1 VVVEDSFI
9 GTSAA
14 KAAGMT
20 CVVTKSSY
28 TGAED
33 FGAAGADAVYD
44 CIGEAGEERFSLA
57 DLAGMVPAGA
67 AA

>member
-1 VVVEDSFI
+1 MVEDSFI
-9 GTSAA
+9 GVKAA

-28 TGAED
+28 TGGED
-33 FGAAGADAVYD
+33 FGAAGADAVFD
-44 CIGEAGEERFSLA
+44 CIGEAGDERFGLTE
-57 DLAGMVPAGA
+57 LVKLLPAGA